1 MKDITLS
8 YNVPKSL
15 LASKAKFVK
24 GFSVFV
30 TATDLF
36 LITNYTGL
44 DPVILGNNAAVLG
57 SGSAGMDYGNFPLPL
72 GVNFGFKVGF

>member
-1 MKDITLS
+1 M
-8 YNVPKSL
+8 
-15 LASKAKFVK
+15 
-24 GFSVFV
+24 FV

-72 GVNFGFKVGF
+72 GLNFGFKVGF